1 MSRQSESA
9 QFDIFF
15 KTLSDTSTDIIHLNN
30 EQGEIIYANPA
41 SEHLLGYTREEL
53 YLTPSAALIHPE
65 DLDTITADM
74 AQAAKNTPPPARPV
88 RLQKKDGTYIDV
100 EVRGFT
106 VPTENG
112 TYIGAIIRDIS
123 KYIELERK
131 RILFSDSVLQSQLE
145 TTRDG
150 ILVVSHTNKI
160 LLTNSRFHTM
170 WSIRPEIAALQDDE
184 IQIKTVLDQLIDP
197 EAFIS
202 RVQFLYDHPE
212 EISQDTLHL
221 KDGRIFDRYS
231 APLYDSQQQHL
242 ARIWYFHDITQAKR
256 LEEEKIKTKKLASVG
271 VLAGGIAHDFN
282 NLLAAIL
289 GNIDLSNYYLKG
301 DEKVTPLLEEASN
314 ACLLAQNLTQ
324 QLLTF
329 AQGGAPVTQTVQLK
343 NVMEECCRFSLRG
356 SNVDCKFSFADDL
369 WPATCDSN
377 QIHQVLQNLLINAQ
391 QAMPRGGTIDISSEN
406 VHHPGSAKLRAGTY
420 LKIQIRDYGAGISAE
435 HIGNI
440 FDPYFTTK
448 GMNSE
453 KGTGLGLAIVH
464 SIVTK
469 HNGSIEVQ
477 SEKGKGSTFT
487 IMLPASSEQEET
499 SEGPGQP
506 VKGKILV
513 MDDED
518 IVLKMCQEILI
529 ALGYA
534 ATIVSSGKEA
544 VTSYEQAMKD
554 GNPFHAAIL
563 DITIPGGM
571 GGEETAA
578 AILRIDPQAK
588 LIVSSGYA
596 TSPIISSPADYGF
609 CDVLVKPYQVQV
621 LAETLERTIAKG

>member
-1 MSRQSESA
+1 MSIQSEAA

-15 KTLSDTSTDIIHLNN
+15 KTLSDTTTDIIHLNN
-30 EQGEIIYANPA
+30 AQGEIIYTNPA
-41 SEHLLGYTREEL
+41 SERLLGYTREEL
-53 YLTPSAALIHPE
+53 YLTPSTNLVHPDDLE
-65 DLDTITADM
+65 DIAEDM
-74 AQAAKNTPPPARPV
+74 AQAAQNNPPPARPI
-88 RLQKKDGTYIDV
+88 RLQKKDGTFIDV
-100 EVRGFT
+100 EVHGFT

-112 TYIGAIIRDIS
+112 FYIGAIIRDIS

-131 RILFSDSVLQSQLE
+131 RILFSDSVLRSQLE

-160 LLTNSRFHTM
+160 LLTNRRFHSM
-170 WSIRPEIAALQDDE
+170 WSIRPEVAALHDDE
-184 IQIKTVLDQLIDP
+184 IQIKTVLDQLVDP
-197 EAFIS
+197 AAFIA

-221 KDGRIFDRYS
+221 KDGRIFERYS
-231 APLYDSQQQHL
+231 APLYDKQKEHL
-242 ARIWYFHDITQAKR
+242 ARIWYFHDVTQAKR
-256 LEEEKIKTKKLASVG
+256 LEQEKIKTKKLASVG
-271 VLAGGIAHDFN
+271 ILAGGIAHDFN

-289 GNIDLSNYYLKG
+289 GNIDLSNYYLKN
-301 DEKVTPLLEEASN
+301 DPKITPLLTEASK

-329 AQGGAPVTQTVQLK
+329 AQGGSPVTRTVQLK
-343 NVMEECCRFSLRG
+343 EVMEECCRFSLRG
-356 SNVDCKFSFADDL
+356 SNVDCTFSFPNDL

-377 QIHQVLQNLLINAQ
+377 QIHQVLQNLVINAK
-391 QAMPRGGTIDISSEN
+391 QAMPRGGVIDISSEN
-406 VHHPGSAKLRAGTY
+406 VHHPGSSKLRAGPY
-420 LKIQIRDYGAGISAE
+420 LKIQIQDHGEGISAKD
-435 HIGNI
+435 ISSI
-440 FDPYFTTK
+440 FDPYFTTR
-448 GMNSE
+448 GMNSD

-469 HNGSIEVQ
+469 HYGSIEVE
-477 SEKGKGSTFT
+477 SEKGKGSVFT
-487 IMLPASSEQEET
+487 IMLPAASEQPE
-499 SEGPGQP
+499 SPQDSGKP

-518 IVLKMCQEILI
+518 IILKMCKEILL

-534 ATIVSSGKEA
+534 ATVVSTGTKA
-544 VTSYEQAMKD
+544 VAAYQQAMKD

-578 AILRIDPQAK
+578 AIHRIDPQAK

-621 LAETLERTIAKG
+621 VAETLERHTGKD